1 MLWLYTFHNIRGG
14 EMIIEFNT
22 QLNIQHGSHTL
33 FYYVIK
39 RDCSSAFMYLVK
51 TKGSSLGI

>member
-1 MLWLYTFHNIRGG
+1 
-14 EMIIEFNT
+14 MIIEFNT